1 MSNAIPSLNK
11 EWMRLI
17 SFAIAV
23 GFVIIIILF
32 ILENKTERVKEK
44 NRFDIMDCNAPS
56 LFSKINI
63 LFF

>member
-23 GFVIIIILF
+23 GFVIIILF
-32 ILENKTERVKEK
+32 ILENKTESKRKT
-44 NRFDIMDCNAPS
+44 DLIS
-56 LFSKINI
+56 LTATMAKSVF
-63 LFF
+63 

>member
-32 ILENKTERVKEK
+32 ILDKTE
-44 NRFDIMDCNAPS
+44 
-56 LFSKINI
+56 SKDGKQI
-63 LFF
+63 

>member
-1 MSNAIPSLNK
+1 
-11 EWMRLI
+11 MRLI

-23 GFVIIIILF
+23 GLVIIIILF
-32 ILENKTERVKEK
+32 ILEAKQRVEDE
-44 NRFDIMDCNAPS
+44 NRSDIIDYNDAPS

>member
-32 ILENKTERVKEK
+32 ILENKTERVEEK